1 MENLQSNYQQWIEE
15 LVKSKANSDKEQF
28 RQVIAQGNHR
38 QDVTRPTLESLL
50 QQGYTTVQ
58 WDSQGSREQKC
69 MELHGQQWTL
79 ADFLT
84 GLMHDAPMFEK
95 SHPGC
100 LCKIV
105 CTGPGMQNIAIDTF
119 GNVEQI

>member
-1 MENLQSNYQQWIEE
+1 MENRQSKYQEWVEN
-15 LVKSKANSDKEQF
+15 LVKTKANQEKEEF
-28 RQVIAQGNHR
+28 RQVIAAGNTR
-38 QDVTRPTLESLL
+38 QDLTRPTLESLL

-58 WDSQGSREQKC
+58 WDSQGSREPKC
-69 MELHGQQWTL
+69 MELQNMQWTL

-105 CTGPGMQNIAIDTF
+105 VTGPGMQNTVIDTF
-119 GNVEQI
+119 GNVETI